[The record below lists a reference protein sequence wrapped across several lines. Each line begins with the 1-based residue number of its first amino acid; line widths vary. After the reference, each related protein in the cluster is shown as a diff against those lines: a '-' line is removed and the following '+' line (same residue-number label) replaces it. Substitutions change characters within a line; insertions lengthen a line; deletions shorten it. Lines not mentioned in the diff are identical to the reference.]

1 MSTYCVCFCF
11 ISCEV
16 RYYDLIPKGQI
27 QWLFSTKSFHKQL
40 FHDYKKDFFS
50 VPLQSLL
57 EAHDIVASK
66 CYDSPPS
73 SPEVNNSSVN
83 NQVVPVDA
91 IRILGIHKRAG
102 EPLVS
107 NGG

>member
-1 MSTYCVCFCF
+1 MIWSQKD
-11 ISCEV
+11 
-16 RYYDLIPKGQI
+16 R
-27 QWLFSTKSFHKQL
+27 FSGYSALNPFTNGYFMVLKRTFSF
-40 FHDYKKDFFS
+40 
-50 VPLQSLL
+50 PLQSLL

-107 NGG
+107 N

>member
-1 MSTYCVCFCF
+1 MPSMDINSKHALF
-11 ISCEV
+11 I
-16 RYYDLIPKGQI
+16 L
-27 QWLFSTKSFHKQL
+27 H
-40 FHDYKKDFFS
+40 
-50 VPLQSLL
+50 LQSLL

-73 SPEVNNSSVN
+73 SPEMNNSSVN

-107 NGG
+107 KCN

>member
-1 MSTYCVCFCF
+1 MVYIET
-11 ISCEV
+11 
-16 RYYDLIPKGQI
+16 
-27 QWLFSTKSFHKQL
+27 
-40 FHDYKKDFFS
+40 FS

-73 SPEVNNSSVN
+73 SPEVHNSSVN
-83 NQVVPVDA
+83 NQIVPVDA

-102 EPLVS
+102 EPLVCH
-107 NGG
+107 